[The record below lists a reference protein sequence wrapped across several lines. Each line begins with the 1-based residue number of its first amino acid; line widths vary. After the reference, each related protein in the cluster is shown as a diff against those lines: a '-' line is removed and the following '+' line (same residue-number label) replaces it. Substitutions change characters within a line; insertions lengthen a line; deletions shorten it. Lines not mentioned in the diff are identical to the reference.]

1 MRNLKYTRLLICMSD
16 QPPAPGPSPV
26 SPPASPPPPSWRGG
40 SARRCHLP
48 PPRQRRPLQHP
59 EAGRQEALPRGG
71 KQPARPR
78 GEQGS
83 PEEPAL
89 LFGQPPPVRSD
100 AAAGAGPGTQRPGA
114 GLCYAGATVFLDVTM
129 KEFHSFHG
137 PVWTGVVEGF

>member
-16 QPPAPGPSPV
+16 QTPAPGPSPV

-40 SARRCHLP
+40 SARSWHLP

-59 EAGRQEALPRGG
+59 EARRQDALPWGG

-100 AAAGAGPGTQRPGA
+100 AAEGAGPGTQRPGA
-114 GLCYAGATVFLDVTM
+114 GLCYASEEMHAGVTHGTNEG
-129 KEFHSFHG
+129 KSF
-137 PVWTGVVEGF
+137 